1 MFPFRKNL
9 FIIFEKIF
17 LLPNLINLR
26 IKRNYILIENDEL
39 KLLKV
44 FASYFSSINPKLENL
59 MLS

>member
-26 IKRNYILIENDEL
+26 IKRNYILIENDDL
-39 KLLKV
+39 KLLVKYLQ
-44 FASYFSSINPKLENL
+44 SYFSSINPKLETL
-59 MLS
+59 Y